1 MLRDQID
8 GAFKAALKEQDSTR
22 LAILRLMNAV
32 VRDCDILYYDKGKRK
47 VDDQQIQS
55 VFTKMLQRREALM
68 RFYKKSG
75 CLELEKKEQ
84 AEIDSYS

>member
-32 VRDCDILYYDKGKRK
+32 VRDCDILYYDKGK
-47 VDDQQIQS
+47 
-55 VFTKMLQRREALM
+55 L
-68 RFYKKSG
+68 
-75 CLELEKKEQ
+75 
-84 AEIDSYS
+84 

>member
-1 MLRDQID
+1 MLWLGIVIFFIMIK
-8 GAFKAALKEQDSTR
+8 G
-22 LAILRLMNAV
+22 N
-32 VRDCDILYYDKGKRK
+32 YDKGKRK

-55 VFTKMLQRREALM
+55 VFTKMLQQREALM

-75 CLELEKKEQ
+75 CLELAKKEQ